1 MRTPQES
8 QSNGMSR
15 RQFLIKGGVLL
26 GVGTLAASCKLPL
39 IGGKDGNSSTPA
51 GATPTKEPSD
61 GSNAGKKGFVSAEQS
76 SGQWKL
82 TNPDGGKVD
91 MTFPDGFTPD
101 ARLVIPSDLPVN
113 PINQDLSVYSDWE
126 KALNTGRPVGDRLAG
141 YNYDVND
148 FCTTADDKCNVQGDM
163 FAWRVLQGQEVEIP
177 GIGKLVGGPRRSV
190 VALFINLEPSV
201 VAWDEQDGGLGQV
214 RVERG
219 FTATGRIFDG
229 NKLRETEEN
238 LAGHWLFRQANGTP
252 EKSYVGI
259 TDSPDNASETLF
271 VTVARRQ
278 WGNNPDGS
286 KRVQFQLMR
295 AENVRFGK

>member
-1 MRTPQES
+1 MANLKETARNVGIGAT
-8 QSNGMSR
+8 GLVLTGLAA
-15 RQFLIKGGVLL
+15 FGGVKAVESIRDT
-26 GVGTLAASCKLPL
+26 GSNTAAAAASTTPT
-39 IGGKDGNSSTPA
+39 SSEA
-51 GATPTKEPSD
+51 SATPTPKTE
-61 GSNAGKKGFVSAEQS
+61 KKGFVSAEKS
-76 SGQWKL
+76 AGQWKL
-82 TNPDGGKVD
+82 TNPDGGKIDV
-91 MTFPDGFTPD
+91 TLPEGFTPD
-101 ARLVIPSDLPVN
+101 ARLIIPSDLPIN
-113 PINQDLSVYSDWE
+113 PISQDLSVYSDWE

-141 YNYDVND
+141 YNYGYND
-148 FCTTADDKCNVQGDM
+148 FCPTVDDKCNVQGDM
-163 FAWRVLQGQEVEIP
+163 FAWRALQGQEVEIP

-229 NKLRETEEN
+229 DKLRETEEN

-252 EKSYVGI
+252 EKSYIGI

-271 VTVARRQ
+271 VTVVRKQ

-286 KRVQFQLMR
+286 KREQFQLMR

>member
-1 MRTPQES
+1 MRAPQES
-8 QSNGMSR
+8 QSRMPR
-15 RQFLIKGGVLL
+15 RQFLAKAGALL
-26 GVGTLAASCKLPL
+26 GLGLAASACKLPL
-39 IGGKDGNSSTPA
+39 VGGGDGKSSTSA
-51 GATPTKEPSD
+51 GATPAKESSD
-61 GSNAGKKGFVSAEQS
+61 GSNAWKKGFVSAEQN

-82 TNPDGGKVD
+82 TNPDGGKIDVAL
-91 MTFPDGFTPD
+91 PEGFTPD

-113 PINQDLSVYSDWE
+113 PINQDLSIYSDWE

-141 YNYDVND
+141 YNYDYND
-148 FCTTADDKCNVQGDM
+148 FCPTADDKCNVQGDM
-163 FAWRVLQGQEVEIP
+163 YAWRVLQGQEVEIP
-177 GIGKLVGGPRRSV
+177 GIGKLVGGERKSV

-229 NKLRETEEN
+229 NKLQKTEEN
-238 LAGHWLFRQANGTP
+238 LAGHWLFRQAKGTP
-252 EKSYVGI
+252 EKSYIGI
-259 TDSPDNASETLF
+259 TDSPDNARETLF

-286 KRVQFQLMR
+286 KRIQFQLMR
-295 AENVRFGK
+295 AENVPFGK